1 VHLRISDVRPYGSVA
16 GEDGSWYKWSFR
28 TVMTPDLWERAS
40 TIAQPKGLSVPDWL
54 VSVMVEAIESD
65 TQQADRTTVESRQ
78 PV

>member
-1 VHLRISDVRPYGSVA
+1 
-16 GEDGSWYKWSFR
+16 
-28 TVMTPDLWERAS
+28 MTPDLWERAS